1 MSKQKIQEAVS
12 GVQFFDTAFKSRT
25 LFLEDGRCFDVSKGV
40 ITAVVPELIAML
52 DAHPEF
58 RRATDNTA

>member
-1 MSKQKIQEAVS
+1 MSKQKNQEAVA

-25 LFLEDGRCFDVSKGV
+25 IFLEDGRSFDVSKGV
-40 ITAVVPELIAML
+40 ITAVLPELVAML

-58 RRATDNTA
+58 RRVTDNTD